1 MYVCVY
7 NSASDHYHR
16 FTVRDF
22 VYNEE
27 ELQAGKNEIIK
38 LSTDKKKQFV
48 SSLTQLINM
57 NAICWLPSILLYS
70 NMSFISLVQ

>member
-1 MYVCVY
+1 MRFC
-7 NSASDHYHR
+7 SIHYIADCLVSIAVIVTIICR

-22 VYNEE
+22 VYDEA

-48 SSLTQLINM
+48 SNPHNGRSL
-57 NAICWLPSILLYS
+57 
-70 NMSFISLVQ
+70 